1 MLLTSIFSTLLVGVI
16 SMSLVD
22 KANKAL
28 LKFLAITT
36 ASISLLLSA
45 VVLSN
50 FDSNAYYFQEV
61 VTYAFDSKLLN
72 LSYSFGLDGIS
83 IHFFFS

>member
-1 MLLTSIFSTLLVGVI
+1 MLLTSIFSTLLVGII

-28 LKFLAITT
+28 LKFLSITT
-36 ASISLLLSA
+36 ASLALLLSA

-50 FDSNAYYFQEV
+50 FDSFHQHLVLY
-61 VTYAFDSKLLN
+61 KK
-72 LSYSFGLDGIS
+72 
-83 IHFFFS
+83 